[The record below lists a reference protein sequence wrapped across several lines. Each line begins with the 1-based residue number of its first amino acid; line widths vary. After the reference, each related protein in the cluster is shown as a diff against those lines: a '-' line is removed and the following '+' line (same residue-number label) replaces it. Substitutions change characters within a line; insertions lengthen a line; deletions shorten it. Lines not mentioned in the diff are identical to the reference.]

1 MSRYDH
7 ALNRFPKDK
16 KSEEKL
22 KKKAEGKKYTS
33 GSGVST
39 TTINASNNYVEIPHL
54 LQNVITPRG
63 YE

>member
-7 ALNRFPKDK
+7 ALKRLPKDK

-22 KKKAEGKKYTS
+22 KERVEGKKFTS

-39 TTINASNNYVEIPHL
+39 TTINASNNYIRIPSRL
-54 LQNVITPRG
+54 
-63 YE
+63 